1 MNRKTRWVAAPAF
14 FHESDVPAATQA
26 APDSAT
32 VPQAVV
38 SRPTHLSAGAPLSV
52 IVDLIV
58 SDSVLPAGTSNAVMS
73 SSPISGAVTADAHAA
88 ATFADV
94 KMKSLPALLVRLT

>member
-1 MNRKTRWVAAPAF
+1 MF
-14 FHESDVPAATQA
+14 CHESDVPAATHA
-26 APDSAT
+26 APASAA

-38 SRPTHLSAGAPLSV
+38 SNPTHLSTGAPLIV

-73 SSPISGAVTADAHAA
+73 SSPISGEVTADAHAA
-88 ATFADV
+88 ETFAEV